1 MASVERSKM
10 DKQTELAKLGSDLC
24 LKLGGIVELDPPDRQ
39 VQVADAILKTL
50 DAAYAAGVE
59 DAAKKVEGN
68 TLLHN
73 HLNGLC
79 SNCKGAAEIRKLT
92 QK

>member
-1 MASVERSKM
+1 M
-10 DKQTELAKLGSDLC
+10 DKIIAQYTHGDSCGCSYCVRGREL
-24 LKLGGIVELDPPDRQ
+24 IR
-39 VQVADAILKTL
+39 
-50 DAAYAAGVE
+50 AAYAAGVE

-68 TLLHN
+68 ITLHN